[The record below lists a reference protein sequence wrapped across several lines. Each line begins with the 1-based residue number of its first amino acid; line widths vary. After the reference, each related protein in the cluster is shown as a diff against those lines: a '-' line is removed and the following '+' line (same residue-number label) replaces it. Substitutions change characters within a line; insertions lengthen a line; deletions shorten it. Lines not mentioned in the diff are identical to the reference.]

1 MESNQTH
8 EEVMRCLGAL
18 LLLQRQ
24 TTSLLDAAT
33 QVQLIASSTGDAQ
46 FMESAAEFAENA
58 RKLAAI
64 SFGEPRE

>member
-1 MESNQTH
+1 MESNQID
-8 EEVMRCLGAL
+8 EEVMRCLGDF
-18 LLLQRQ
+18 LLLQQQ
-24 TTSLLDAAT
+24 TTRLLDAAT
-33 QVQLIASSTGDAQ
+33 QVQLIANSTGDEQ